1 MYYYYYFLIMIL
13 FSSGYQDP
21 LMIESD
27 SVFLAVGGKACLLA
41 AGEFRFHCG
50 ADDFSHVF
58 RRMRHVHPA
67 FEVLRDRL
75 GAVDFDGKVL
85 AFKEVYHF
93 LFGKVPYMRR
103 IAEDFKL
110 IADGSVRLRRG
121 SHVDEDEAAARFYD
135 ACHFMESCIRIRE
148 MMEGETGNDDIKEP
162 VEEGDVFDKALR
174 ENNISVAFLVSLF
187 SACFKHDGRSVH
199 GNDRL
204 HVRRKGAADG
214 AGACS
219 GFKHDVLLVRIDGC
233 E

>member
-121 SHVDEDEAAARFYD
+121 SHVDEDEAAARFTTR
-135 ACHFMESCIRIRE
+135 AISW
-148 MMEGETGNDDIKEP
+148 
-162 VEEGDVFDKALR
+162 KAAFG
-174 ENNISVAFLVSLF
+174 SV
-187 SACFKHDGRSVH
+187 K
-199 GNDRL
+199 
-204 HVRRKGAADG
+204 
-214 AGACS
+214 
-219 GFKHDVLLVRIDGC
+219 
-233 E
+233 